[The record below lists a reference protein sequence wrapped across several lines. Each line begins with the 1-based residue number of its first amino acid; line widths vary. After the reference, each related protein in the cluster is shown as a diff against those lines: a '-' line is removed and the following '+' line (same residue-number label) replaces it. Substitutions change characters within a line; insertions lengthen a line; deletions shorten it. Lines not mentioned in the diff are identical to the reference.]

1 MTPFVRRAALALLFA
16 CPAAGARAAP
26 PPPAGGPTA
35 PCGGDFAGWLEGVK
49 SEARAAGVSDRAIS
63 EALAGVQIDQKVLAA
78 DRSQSVFQQTF
89 LQFAGRMAAAPRLPN
104 AIKQVKA
111 RRDIFDQVEKTYGVP
126 AEVIAAFWGLETDFG
141 GNLGKF
147 DTRNALATLAHDCR
161 RPDFFRPQLIALM
174 KIVDRGDL
182 VPTDMRGAWAG
193 ELGQTQMMPVDY
205 IRSGVDADGDGRV
218 DLMKSLPDALN
229 SAGKYLA
236 DLGWR
241 RGEPWLQ
248 EVVAPADMPWIE
260 ADIDIK
266 HPVSQWKAWGV
277 KPRNGSLA
285 PDDAP
290 ASLLL
295 PMGKNGPAFLAYQN
309 FDVYKT
315 WNQSF
320 IYSTTAAY
328 LATRIAG
335 APQISEG
342 NAPVR
347 PLGTDELKELQRHY
361 VRDGWLPEDE
371 VDGKLGGDTRRATRK
386 AQAKLGLPA
395 DGYPTVE
402 LLQALNASRG

>member
-1 MTPFVRRAALALLFA
+1 MTFLARCAAAVLFVVGAAAQA
-16 CPAAGARAAP
+16 SAAQPAA
-26 PPPAGGPTA
+26 AGQRQA
-35 PCGGDFAGWLEGVK
+35 PCGGDFGGWLEGVK
-49 SEARAAGVSDRAIS
+49 SEARAAGVSEQAI
-63 EALAGVQIDQKVLAA
+63 AAGLGDVRIEPKVLAA
-78 DRSQSVFQQTF
+78 DRAQSVFQQTF

-111 RRDIFDQVEKTYGVP
+111 RRDLFDQVEKTYGVP
-126 AEVIAAFWGLETDFG
+126 GEVIAAFWGLETDFG

-147 DTRNALATLAHDCR
+147 ETRNALATLAHDCR
-161 RPDFFRPQLIALM
+161 RPDFFRPQLIAVL

-182 VPTDMRGAWAG
+182 APADMRGAWAG

-205 IRSGVDADGDGRV
+205 VRSGVDADADGRI
-218 DLMKSLPDALN
+218 DLMRSIPDALN

-248 EVVAPADMPWIE
+248 EVVLPADMPWQE
-260 ADIDIK
+260 ADIDVK
-266 HPVSQWKAWGV
+266 HSVSQWKKWGV
-277 KPRNGSLA
+277 RARTGDLA
-285 PDDAP
+285 GDAAP

-295 PMGKNGPAFLAYQN
+295 PMGRNGPGFLAYQN

-335 APQISEG
+335 APQVAEG
-342 NAPVR
+342 AAPVK
-347 PLGTDELKELQRHY
+347 PLTADELTELQRY
-361 VRDGWLPEDE
+361 FVRDGLLPEDE
-371 VDGKLGGDTRRATRK
+371 VDGKLGTDTRKATRK
-386 AQAKLGLPA
+386 AQLRLNMPA
-395 DGYPTVE
+395 DGYPSGE
-402 LLQALNASRG
+402 LLQALASRG